1 MIVWV
6 IIGLVGTAAIVRL
19 VLFDPRRR
27 CAWCGQ
33 RTADAVRWGAGHVC
47 TDCATRHQAPDLRP
61 PRGHR

>member
-6 IIGLVGTAAIVRL
+6 IIGLVAIAAIVRL
-19 VLFDPRRR
+19 VLFEPRER

-33 RTADAVRWGAGHVC
+33 RTTDAVRWGAGHVC
-47 TDCATRHQAPDLRP
+47 TDCAARYQAPDVRA